1 MSYSNYTYAY
11 IPNIPKRKK
20 SIGISLGWNCGP
32 AGWGV
37 DYGFRETKA
46 NGYKTGP
53 FDEMVSNVPGVIECI
68 KDDFKYFMA
77 DEFLELKKV
86 KRPFAPTSE
95 EVIEDTLIYNTKY
108 NFYFNHESPGHGDLY
123 IHQQWV
129 GGINHYIDNNF
140 HLLKER
146 YNRRV
151 NAFKSYIQQGL
162 TDGTEI
168 IFIVFRINKN
178 IQILDTMLK
187 EKYPTLNYGIV
198 VKNPPEPTSFV
209 YKQHILMGMTE
220 ETSKIEINE
229 L

>member
-1 MSYSNYTYAY
+1 MNQNYTYTY
-11 IPNIPKRKK
+11 VPNAPKRKK

-53 FDEMVSNVPGVIECI
+53 FDEMVSNIPGMIECI
-68 KDDFKYFMA
+68 KDDFKYFMD

-86 KRPFAPTSE
+86 RRPLIESE
-95 EVIEDTLIYNTKY
+95 ETIEDTLIFNTKY
-108 NFYFNHESPGHGDLY
+108 NFYFNHESPGHADLY
-123 IHQQWV
+123 IQQQWV

-140 HLLKER
+140 RLLKER

-151 NAFKSYIQQGL
+151 NAFKEYIQQGL
-162 TDGTEI
+162 NGTEI
-168 IFIVFRINKN
+168 IFIVFRYNKD
-178 IQILDTMLK
+178 IQILDSMLR
-187 EKYPTLNYGIV
+187 EKYPTMSYSIV
-198 VKNPPEPTSFV
+198 VKDPPEPINFV

-220 ETSKIEINE
+220 EASKIEIKK
-229 L
+229 